1 MIKQRKIQERMARQN
16 LNPVEIVEAPQL
28 SDSEGDPEAE
38 QPEEEKRPPTEE
50 EVKAKLRKTLEA
62 FNQKVKQK
70 VPQSANSLTSSD
82 QWTS

>member
-1 MIKQRKIQERMARQN
+1 MAKQRP
-16 LNPVEIVEAPQL
+16 NPVEIVEAPLL
-28 SDSEGDPEAE
+28 SDKEDDSKAE

-70 VPQSANSLTSSD
+70 VPQPANSMTSSNL
-82 QWTS
+82 WTG